1 MQRRGQSGQPTKVRR
16 GGPKARKAPTAHS
29 SIEQSTEQFDRLKR
43 ERDEA
48 LEQLAATSQVL
59 RIISSSSGDLESVFH
74 AILDN
79 ATRICRANFGVLWRR
94 STTAPPRSS
103 RAWAYL
109 RRSQSIYNGGLIYP
123 ARSARSI
130 VSLKLASA
138 STLPTIVQINA
149 ILNTI
154 LWRLPGLNS
163 AASGHCSGCRCS
175 SGASW

>member
-16 GGPKARKAPTAHS
+16 GGPKARKA
-29 SIEQSTEQFDRLKR
+29 SISHVSPSDLHEELHQRTR

-94 STTAPPRSS
+94 FDDGTAQIFSS
-103 RAWAYL
+103 LGIPSAFAEYL
-109 RRSQSIYNGGLIYP
+109 QRGP
-123 ARSARSI
+123 H
-130 VSLKLASA
+130 
-138 STLPTIVQINA
+138 
-149 ILNTI
+149 
-154 LWRLPGLNS
+154 LPGPLSPLNRI
-163 AASGHCSGCRCS
+163 AKTRQRLHIAD
-175 SGASW
+175 

>member
-29 SIEQSTEQFDRLKR
+29 SIEQSTEQFDHLKR

-48 LEQLAATSQVL
+48 LEQLAATSEVL

-94 STTAPPRSS
+94 FDDSTTQIF
-103 RAWAYL
+103 W
-109 RRSQSIYNGGLIYP
+109 RSQNSYSGGLIGP
-123 ARSARSI
+123 TKWALCGTPVATA
-130 VSLKLASA
+130 LAQQ
-138 STLPTIVQINA
+138 L
-149 ILNTI
+149 
-154 LWRLPGLNS
+154 
-163 AASGHCSGCRCS
+163 SG
-175 SGASW
+175 